1 MPLLRG
7 PYNARPPAGAA
18 PHSGGR
24 RRKRAGLELLLRN
37 PLFFLIFA
45 VRVSQKFCRATLSSS
60 EVTDLCDRI
69 AVEILKVINFYQF
82 TYRSSSLEGI
92 FLVGGG
98 AALPCL
104 RKAIEETVGLPLLS
118 PERLLPGGGQRIE
131 TGVFAAGAA
140 MGGK

>member
-45 VRVSQKFCRATLSSS
+45 VRVSQKFCRAT
-60 EVTDLCDRI
+60 VAPKDTI
-69 AVEILKVINFYQF
+69 ALGAVDVEISTTPSKDLKGVEKVRQILNVDGLLHGRLAHLEVI
-82 TYRSSSLEGI
+82 
-92 FLVGGG
+92 
-98 AALPCL
+98 
-104 RKAIEETVGLPLLS
+104 
-118 PERLLPGGGQRIE
+118 
-131 TGVFAAGAA
+131 
-140 MGGK
+140 GK

>member
-45 VRVSQKFCRATLSSS
+45 VRVSQKFCRATL
-60 EVTDLCDRI
+60 
-69 AVEILKVINFYQF
+69 
-82 TYRSSSLEGI
+82 
-92 FLVGGG
+92 
-98 AALPCL
+98 AA
-104 RKAIEETVGLPLLS
+104 
-118 PERLLPGGGQRIE
+118 RIE
-131 TGVFAAGAA
+131 ALKKDATTDFMFGTVTREGWKPGEGGDSSGKPA
-140 MGGK
+140 GGKKPSEMSYAELAEYMAANPDAKLD